1 MASHRRWTAGIAAM
15 AALACGA
22 APAAAQELTIY
33 SSLPLSGAQGPVSRA
48 VVEGERLALEQA
60 GNRAGAFG
68 IRFVSMNDATRK
80 AGSWTPERVSRNARR
95 AAADDTAIGYVGE
108 FNSGATAIS
117 LPILNE
123 AGIPQVSPS
132 NTAVGLT
139 RQGPGADRGEPDK
152 YYPTGMRTFARVVPA
167 DHVQSAA
174 LARLVQE
181 LGARR
186 VYLVDDREVYG
197 AGIRRGVAAALKA
210 RGIAVAGRSTLRRGG
225 RNAASIA
232 RRVRRS
238 KAGAM
243 VYGGITANGAPRLF
257 RAVARRAPRAQLLAG
272 DGVAEE
278 DFADRLGRRARRR
291 TRITVA
297 TLPPSAYPPAAQ
309 PVFQA
314 LRERSGGRD
323 PNPYALYGYEAMSV
337 LLDAIRR
344 AGDRG
349 NDKEAVRAQLLATR
363 DRDSV
368 LGRYSIDRLG
378 DTTLTHYGVYRVA
391 GGSFAWDRAVD
402 AAAP

>member
-1 MASHRRWTAGIAAM
+1 MYWIDPGPAGPPTAR
-15 AALACGA
+15 
-22 APAAAQELTIY
+22 PP
-33 SSLPLSGAQGPVSRA
+33 PLSLHSLIQTPCWSTRCGPRSW
-48 VVEGERLALEQA
+48 LALIT
-60 GNRAGAFG
+60 RVAF
-68 IRFVSMNDATRK
+68 
-80 AGSWTPERVSRNARR
+80 
-95 AAADDTAIGYVGE
+95 
-108 FNSGATAIS
+108 
-117 LPILNE
+117 
-123 AGIPQVSPS
+123 
-132 NTAVGLT
+132 
-139 RQGPGADRGEPDK
+139 
-152 YYPTGMRTFARVVPA
+152 
-167 DHVQSAA
+167 
-174 LARLVQE
+174 
-181 LGARR
+181 
-186 VYLVDDREVYG
+186 
-197 AGIRRGVAAALKA
+197 
-210 RGIAVAGRSTLRRGG
+210 
-225 RNAASIA
+225 
-232 RRVRRS
+232 RRS

-368 LGRYSIDRLG
+368 LGRYSFDPNG
-378 DTTLTHYGVYRVA
+378 DISLTAYGVYRPRA
-391 GGSFAWDRAVD
+391 NGELQFDRVVD